1 MTGFPSHLLWVRA
14 RRQPRKWR
22 QEERGERLEKMVREG
37 SRSEIL
43 TGIDE
48 KIFNC
53 TEGLFVIVVAGV
65 RKCRVKKYAANQQS
79 V

>member
-1 MTGFPSHLLWVRA
+1 M
-14 RRQPRKWR
+14 
-22 QEERGERLEKMVREG
+22 REG

-65 RKCRVKKYAANQQS
+65 RKYRVKKYAANQQS

>member
-1 MTGFPSHLLWVRA
+1 M
-14 RRQPRKWR
+14 
-22 QEERGERLEKMVREG
+22 ERGARLEKMVREG

-53 TEGLFVIVVAGV
+53 TEGLVVIVVAGV
-65 RKCRVKKYAANQQS
+65 RKCRVKKYAATQQS